1 MPAKTHTHVIKP
13 GGLDT
18 SSVPANPQLGF
29 STPGVGNASA
39 NVTGA
44 GSGPT
49 SSVVSFT
56 GPAGKAKEVPILLL
70 CMMVVMV
77 MLRYAHLS

>member
-13 GGLDT
+13 GGLDA
-18 SSVPANPQLGF
+18 SCMPANPQPGF
-29 STPGVGNASA
+29 STPDVGNTSA

-56 GPAGKAKEVPILLL
+56 RLAGKAKEVPILLL
-70 CMMVVMV
+70 YITVVMV
-77 MLRYAHLS
+77 KL